1 MSHKSRKQRVWDPVT
16 RLFHWS
22 LVVAVV
28 TGWSLG
34 RFGPTVLSVHYYM
47 GYTVAAL
54 LVLRIYWG
62 FRGPQPVRF
71 RTFIYGPATTLVY
84 IKRMAK
90 RVPSH
95 WPGHNPVG
103 ALSVFAMLA
112 VLALQVATGLIA
124 DPDDFVNVGPLARW
138 VEFDTARWAA
148 SAHRLSSKLLLAL
161 VGLHIGAILYYRFW
175 KDEDL
180 VRPMITG
187 WKEVR
192 DDHPKAPP
200 KSDAMLDN

>member
-1 MSHKSRKQRVWDPVT
+1 MEHSAPKKRIWDPVT

-22 LVVAVV
+22 LVIAVV

-34 RFGPTVLSVHYYM
+34 RFGPTVLSLHYYM
-47 GYTVAAL
+47 GYTVAGLLAL
-54 LVLRIYWG
+54 RLYWG
-62 FRGPQPVRF
+62 FRGPKPIRF
-71 RTFIYGPATTLVY
+71 RSFIYGPRATWAYV
-84 IKRMAK
+84 KRMTK

-112 VLALQVATGLIA
+112 VLALQVGTGLFA
-124 DPDDFVNVGPLARW
+124 DPDDFVNAGPLAGW
-138 VEFDTARWAA
+138 VDFDTARWAA
-148 SAHRLSSKLLLAL
+148 NTHRLSSKLLLAL
-161 VGLHIGAILYYRFW
+161 VVLHLGAILYYRFW
-175 KDEDL
+175 KGEDL

-192 DDHPKAPP
+192 EDHPEA
-200 KSDAMLDN
+200 

>member
-1 MSHKSRKQRVWDPVT
+1 MENSSQKKRIWDPVT

-34 RFGPTVLSVHYYM
+34 RFGPSIMTVHYYM
-47 GYTVAAL
+47 GYIVAAL
-54 LVLRIYWG
+54 LVVRVYWG
-62 FRGPQPVRF
+62 FRGPKPVRF
-71 RTFIYGPATTLVY
+71 TSFIYGPRKTLAYV
-84 IKRMAK
+84 KGMTK

-112 VLALQVATGLIA
+112 VLGAQIATGLIA
-124 DPDDFVNVGPLARW
+124 DPDDFVNAGPLAGW

-148 SAHRLSSKLLLAL
+148 STHRLLSNLLLLL
-161 VGLHIGAILYYRFW
+161 VVLHLGAILYYRFW
-175 KDEDL
+175 KGEDL

-187 WKEVR
+187 WKDVR
-192 DDHPKAPP
+192 DDHPEA
-200 KSDAMLDN
+200 